1 MIKRLLILFLSV
13 SVLFVGAVFALR
25 ELRAPVTVLIPNRQ
39 ATSSVSQFQIID
51 NGIDKEES
59 KAISREVLLSSPL
72 IIFGRGNATPFTP
85 AAVISETN
93 RQRVN
98 QGLTAFTE
106 NELLNK
112 AAEIKVRDMFEK
124 QYFDHLSP
132 AGTGPDSLARKVG
145 YEYVSI
151 GENLALGT
159 FGDEGALVDAWMNS
173 PGHRANILRPQF
185 KEIGLAVGRG
195 VYNGKQVLI
204 AVQEFGRPISSCP
217 SVSTKLKK
225 EIDEQKIQLV
235 TLGKTLEVIHAEIN
249 SMKVATNQD
258 EQVFQNKITLYNNQV
273 NQYNSLV
280 ASIKTETATY
290 NAQVK
295 AFNVCLQ
302 VSS

>member
-1 MIKRLLILFLSV
+1 MIKRLFILLLSV
-13 SVLFVGAVFALR
+13 SILFVGSVFALR
-25 ELRAPVTVLIPNRQ
+25 ELRAPVAALIPSHL
-39 ATSSVSQFQIID
+39 ATSSITQFQIID
-51 NGIDKEES
+51 NGVDEEES
-59 KAISREVLLSSPL
+59 KSISREVLLSSPL
-72 IIFGRGNATPFTP
+72 VIFGRGNATPFTP
-85 AAVISETN
+85 AAVVFETN

-98 QGLTAFTE
+98 QGLAPFVE

-112 AAEIKVRDMFEK
+112 AAEMKVRDMFEK

-132 AGTGPDSLARKVG
+132 VGTGPDSLARKVG

-195 VYNGKQVLI
+195 VYNGRQVLI

-217 SVSTKLKK
+217 SVSINLKK
-225 EIDEQKIQLV
+225 EIDAQKTQL
-235 TLGKTLEVIHAEIN
+235 TALGRTLEIVHSEIN
-249 SMKVATNQD
+249 SMKVATSQD
-258 EQVFQNKITLYNNQV
+258 EQIFQNKITLYNNQV

-280 ASIKTETATY
+280 ASIKTGTATY

>member
-1 MIKRLLILFLSV
+1 MTKRLLVLLISV
-13 SVLFVGAVFALR
+13 SVLFVASVFALR
-25 ELRAPVTVLIPNRQ
+25 ELRAPVTTFIPNPQ
-39 ATSSVSQFQIID
+39 ATSSIAQFQIID
-51 NGIDKEES
+51 NEADQEES
-59 KAISREVLLSSPL
+59 KSISREVLLSSPL
-72 IIFGRGNATPFTP
+72 VIFGRGNATPFTP

-93 RQRVN
+93 RQRAN
-98 QGLTAFTE
+98 LGLAPFVE

-112 AAEIKVRDMFEK
+112 AAEMKVRDMFEK

-132 AGTGPDSLARKVG
+132 LGTGPDSLARKVG

-195 VYNGKQVLI
+195 VYGGRQVLI
-204 AVQEFGRPISSCP
+204 AVQEFGRPISNCP
-217 SVSTKLKK
+217 SVSVSLKRQ
-225 EIDEQKIQLV
+225 IDEQKTELAA
-235 TLGKTLEVIHAEIN
+235 LGRTLELVHAEIN
-249 SMKVATNQD
+249 STKVASSQD

-280 ASIKTETATY
+280 VSIKTGTATY